1 MLTFSVIIPVLNEQ
15 ERINGLI
22 SHLRSLEPGLEVI
35 VVDGDPSG
43 STLSAVRD
51 TMAVLHTAPRGRGIQ
66 LAAGA
71 ALASGDILL
80 MLHAD
85 TLLPDA
91 AFRSIRDALARS
103 AAWGA
108 FRLGIN
114 AGSLAYRVIER
125 AVDLRCTL
133 FSLPYGDQALFVTR
147 VALQEVG
154 GIPPLP
160 LMEDVEL
167 SRRLHK
173 TGFRFVLL
181 PERVITSPRR
191 WQRDGIVRRTLGNWW
206 LLLRYLTGSDPA
218 GLARGY
224 R

>member
-43 STLSAVRD
+43 STVSAVTD
-51 TMAVLHTAPRGRGIQ
+51 TRAVLHTAPRGRGMQ

-91 AFRSIRDALARS
+91 AFRSIRDALAQHG
-103 AAWGA
+103 AWGA

-114 AGSLAYRVIER
+114 AGSLTYRVIER
-125 AVDLRCTL
+125 AVDLRCKL
-133 FSLPYGDQALFVTR
+133 FSLPYGDQAIFVTR
-147 VALQEVG
+147 AALRKVG
-154 GIPPLP
+154 GVPALP

-167 SRRLHK
+167 SRRLHT

-181 PERVITSPRR
+181 TERVITSPRR

-218 GLARGY
+218 VLAREY
-224 R
+224 Q

>member
-22 SHLRSLEPGLEVI
+22 SHLRSLEPALEVI

-43 STLSAVRD
+43 STVSAVTD
-51 TMAVLHTAPRGRGIQ
+51 TGAVLRTAPRGRGMQ

-80 MLHAD
+80 LLHAD

-91 AFRSIRDALARS
+91 AFRSIRDALAQRG
-103 AAWGA
+103 AWGA

-114 AGSLAYRVIER
+114 ADSFAYRIIER

-133 FSLPYGDQALFVTR
+133 FSLPYGDQAIFVTR
-147 VALQEVG
+147 AALGKVG
-154 GIPPLP
+154 GVPPLP

-173 TGFRFVLL
+173 TGFHFVLL
-181 PERVITSPRR
+181 AERVITSPRR
-191 WQRDGIVRRTLGNWW
+191 WQRDGIVGRTLGNWW
-206 LLLRYLTGSDPA
+206 LLLRYLTGGDPDV
-218 GLARGY
+218 LAREY